1 MSDVL
6 VLVALLLAAIP
17 QNRPCQ
23 ADVCTPTEIEAVYR
37 RGWAAAES
45 AARVGGSPESLAPVR
60 DAIAVLER
68 MAGGTHGVAEIARYV
83 LAAAA
88 DAAQDERDEMAL
100 FLEHA
105 VALERMQLDA
115 HQPAAPGI
123 TAHEAAGELWLRVY
137 RYEDAKRAF
146 ERARAVIGSTPRIE
160 SGLAKVG
167 DALRR

>member
-1 MSDVL
+1 MRMLVTGGAGFIGANFVHYTRRHHPEHQITVL
-6 VLVALLLAAIP
+6 DALTYAG
-17 QNRPCQ
+17 N
-23 ADVCTPTEIEAVYR
+23 EA
-37 RGWAAAES
+37 
-45 AARVGGSPESLAPVR
+45 SLAPVR
-60 DAIAVLER
+60 DAIALLDR
-68 MAGGTHGVAEIARYV
+68 MAGGTPGPAEIARYV

-105 VALERMQLDA
+105 VALERTQLDA
-115 HQPAAPGI
+115 HQSAAPGM

-137 RYEDAKRAF
+137 RYEDAKRAY

-160 SGLAKVG
+160 SGLARAE